1 MHTLSLGEVCAFL
14 CFSKGFRGGENMF
27 QALKKLLWFFKQQWK
42 RYTLAIFLLLITNFA
57 EVTPPWLVGQV
68 IDKISDESLTK
79 IVLIQIVIFFLFVI
93 VITYIINYIWRYLMF
108 SGSQIL
114 ETLMRRKLMQKF
126 LSMSPTFFER
136 NRTGDLMA
144 KSTNDLNQIRNTA
157 GIGILTLV
165 DSTTFMATIILTMII
180 TVSWKLTLAAL
191 IPLPLLAILEIEL
204 GKRIHKRY
212 MVSQKSFGDMN
223 DSVLESI
230 EGVRVTRAYVQE
242 DKLNKDFKTMTTN
255 VVEKFMNV
263 EKMDAYFQPITI
275 IVTAASQA
283 IGIGFGAYLVNT
295 GEMTIGG
302 LISFTV
308 YLNMLVWPMF
318 SVGILI
324 NIMQRGNASLDRVY
338 ETLNEK
344 ETVEDVNSP
353 DVPSH
358 DILMK
363 SVKFSYPSSETI
375 NLNNVNINLSKGET
389 LGIVGATGSGKT
401 TLIKQILKEYPTG
414 EGEIMLGDTNI
425 NETSKESLRSLIGY
439 VSQENILFSRTIK
452 ENIKFGK
459 NNATDE
465 EINDA
470 IRLANFEDDIKRL
483 PLGLETL
490 VGEKG
495 IAISGGQKQRI
506 SIARALIMDPKIL
519 ILDDALSAVDAKT
532 EKQIIQN
539 IQEYRKGKTTIITT
553 HRLSGVKHA
562 DVIVVMDHGEII
574 ESGTHDVLLNHNGWY
589 KSQFELQRLKGV
601 YDN

>member
-1 MHTLSLGEVCAFL
+1 
-14 CFSKGFRGGENMF
+14 MF
-27 QALKKLLWFFKQQWK
+27 QAIKKLMWFFRDHWK
-42 RYTLAIFLLLITNFA
+42 RYSIAIILLLIANIV
-57 EVTPPWLVGQV
+57 EVLPPWIVGQT
-68 IDKISDESLTK
+68 IDKISDRSLTEQIYLQLVIVFI
-79 IVLIQIVIFFLFVI
+79 IVLILAYIV
-93 VITYIINYIWRYLMF
+93 NYIWRTLIF

-114 ETLMRRKLMQKF
+114 ESIMRRKLMQKF
-126 LSMSPTFFER
+126 LSMSPTFFEK

-157 GIGILTLV
+157 GIGILTLI
-165 DSTTFMATIILTMII
+165 DSTTFMGTIILTMGI
-180 TVSWKLTLAAL
+180 TVSWKLTLCAL

-212 MVSQKSFGDMN
+212 LISQKSFGDMN

-242 DKLNKDFKTMTTN
+242 DKLNKDFKNMTES

-263 EKMDAYFQPITI
+263 EKMDAFFQPITI
-275 IVTAASQA
+275 IITAMSQV
-283 IGIGFGAYLVNT
+283 IGIGYGAFLVNS

-324 NIMQRGNASLDRVY
+324 NIMQRGNASIDRVE
-338 ETLNEK
+338 ETLNEA
-344 ETVEDVNSP
+344 ETVLDVENKGM
-353 DVPSH
+353 PSH
-358 DILMK
+358 DIGMN
-363 SVKFSYPSSETI
+363 SVVFKYPSSESI
-375 NLNNVNINLSKGET
+375 NLNNINIILGKGET

-414 EGEIMLGDTNI
+414 DGEIVLGETNI
-425 NETSKESLRSLIGY
+425 NQISKSDLRSLIGY
-439 VSQENILFSRTIK
+439 VSQENILFSRSIRD
-452 ENIKFGK
+452 NIRFGK
-459 NNATDE
+459 SDATDNEIE
-465 EINDA
+465 EA
-470 IRLANFEDDIKRL
+470 IKLAYFEKDIERL
-483 PLGLETL
+483 PQGLETL

-506 SIARALIMDPKIL
+506 AIARALIMDPKIL

-532 EKQIIQN
+532 EKKIIQN
-539 IQEYRKGKTTIITT
+539 IQKYRQGKTTIIAT

-562 DVIVVMDHGEII
+562 NQIVVMDHGEIT
-574 ESGTHDVLLNHNGWY
+574 ESGTHDQLLQMNGWY
-589 KSQFELQRLKGV
+589 KSQFERQRLKEV
-601 YDN
+601 YSK

>member
-1 MHTLSLGEVCAFL
+1 
-14 CFSKGFRGGENMF
+14 MF
-27 QALKKLLWFFKQQWK
+27 QAIKKLMWFFKDHWK
-42 RYTLAIFLLLITNFA
+42 RYTIAIILLLIANVV
-57 EVTPPWLVGQV
+57 EVLPPWIVGQT
-68 IDKISDESLTK
+68 IDKISDRSLTEQIYYQLVIIFI
-79 IVLIQIVIFFLFVI
+79 IVLILSYIV
-93 VITYIINYIWRYLMF
+93 NYIWRTLIF

-114 ETLMRRKLMQKF
+114 ESLMRRKLMQKF
-126 LSMSPTFFER
+126 LSMSPTFFEK

-157 GIGILTLV
+157 GIGILTLI
-165 DSTTFMATIILTMII
+165 DSTTFMGTIILTMGI
-180 TVSWKLTLAAL
+180 TVSWKLTLCAL

-212 MVSQKSFGDMN
+212 LISQKSFGDMN

-242 DKLNKDFKTMTTN
+242 DKLNKDFKNMTES

-263 EKMDAYFQPITI
+263 EKMDAFFQPITI
-275 IVTAASQA
+275 IITAMSQV
-283 IGIGFGAYLVNT
+283 IGIGYGAFLVNS

-324 NIMQRGNASLDRVY
+324 NIMQRGNASIDRVE
-338 ETLNEK
+338 ETLNEA
-344 ETVEDVNSP
+344 ETVIDVENKGI
-353 DVPSH
+353 PSH
-358 DILMK
+358 DIGMN
-363 SVKFSYPSSETI
+363 SVVFKYPSSESI
-375 NLNNVNINLSKGET
+375 NLNNINIILGKGET

-414 EGEIMLGDTNI
+414 DGEIVLGDTNI
-425 NETSKESLRSLIGY
+425 NQISKSDLRSLIGY
-439 VSQENILFSRTIK
+439 VSQENILFSRSIRD
-452 ENIKFGK
+452 NIRFGK
-459 NNATDE
+459 TDATDNEIE
-465 EINDA
+465 EA
-470 IRLANFEDDIKRL
+470 IKLAYFEKDIERL
-483 PLGLETL
+483 PQGLETL

-506 SIARALIMDPKIL
+506 AIARALIMDPKIL

-532 EKQIIQN
+532 EKKIIQN
-539 IQEYRKGKTTIITT
+539 IQKYRQGKTTIIAT

-562 DVIVVMDHGEII
+562 NQIVVMDHGEIT
-574 ESGTHDVLLNHNGWY
+574 ESGTHDQLLQMNGWY
-589 KSQFELQRLKGV
+589 KSQFERQRLKEV
-601 YDN
+601 YSK

>member
-1 MHTLSLGEVCAFL
+1 
-14 CFSKGFRGGENMF
+14 MF
-27 QALKKLLWFFKQQWK
+27 QAIKKLMWFFKDHWK
-42 RYTLAIFLLLITNFA
+42 RYSVAIILLLIANVV
-57 EVTPPWLVGQV
+57 EVLPPWIVGQT
-68 IDKISDESLTK
+68 IDKISDRSLTEQIYHQLVIIFI
-79 IVLIQIVIFFLFVI
+79 IVLFLSYIV
-93 VITYIINYIWRYLMF
+93 NYIWRTLIF

-114 ETLMRRKLMQKF
+114 ESIMRRKLMQKF
-126 LSMSPTFFER
+126 LSMSPTFFEK

-157 GIGILTLV
+157 GIGILTLI
-165 DSTTFMATIILTMII
+165 DSTTFMGTIILTMGI
-180 TVSWKLTLAAL
+180 TVSWKLTLFAL

-212 MVSQKSFGDMN
+212 LVSQKSFGDMN

-242 DKLNKDFKTMTTN
+242 DKLNKDFKNMTES

-263 EKMDAYFQPITI
+263 EKMDAFFQPITI
-275 IVTAASQA
+275 IITAMSQV
-283 IGIGFGAYLVNT
+283 IGIGYGAFLVNS

-324 NIMQRGNASLDRVY
+324 NIMQRGNASIDRVE
-338 ETLNEK
+338 ETLNEA
-344 ETVEDVNSP
+344 ETVLDVENKGM
-353 DVPSH
+353 PSH
-358 DILMK
+358 DIGMN
-363 SVKFSYPSSETI
+363 SVVFKYPSSESI
-375 NLNNVNINLSKGET
+375 NLNNINIILGKGET

-414 EGEIMLGDTNI
+414 DGEIVLGETNI
-425 NETSKESLRSLIGY
+425 NQISKSDLRSLIGY
-439 VSQENILFSRTIK
+439 VSQENILFSRSIRDNIRFGKSDATDNEIK
-452 ENIKFGK
+452 EAIK
-459 NNATDE
+459 
-465 EINDA
+465 
-470 IRLANFEDDIKRL
+470 LAYFEKDIERL
-483 PLGLETL
+483 PQGLETL

-506 SIARALIMDPKIL
+506 AIARALIMDPKIL

-532 EKQIIQN
+532 EKKIIQN
-539 IQEYRKGKTTIITT
+539 IQKYRQGKTTIIAT

-562 DVIVVMDHGEII
+562 NQIVVMDHGEIT
-574 ESGTHDVLLNHNGWY
+574 ESGTHDQLLQMNGWY
-589 KSQFELQRLKGV
+589 KSQFERQRLKEV
-601 YDN
+601 YSK

>member
-1 MHTLSLGEVCAFL
+1 
-14 CFSKGFRGGENMF
+14 MF
-27 QALKKLLWFFKQQWK
+27 QAIKKLMWFFKDHWK
-42 RYTLAIFLLLITNFA
+42 RYTIAIILLLIANVI
-57 EVTPPWLVGQV
+57 EVLPPWIVGQT
-68 IDKISDESLTK
+68 IDKISDRSLTEQIYHQLVIIFI
-79 IVLIQIVIFFLFVI
+79 IVLILAYIV
-93 VITYIINYIWRYLMF
+93 NYIWRTLIF

-114 ETLMRRKLMQKF
+114 ESIMRRKLMQKF
-126 LSMSPTFFER
+126 LSMSPTFFEK

-157 GIGILTLV
+157 GIGILTLI
-165 DSTTFMATIILTMII
+165 DSTTFMGTIILTMGI
-180 TVSWKLTLAAL
+180 TVSWKLTLCAL

-212 MVSQKSFGDMN
+212 LISQKSFGDMN

-242 DKLNKDFKTMTTN
+242 DKLNKDFKNMTES

-263 EKMDAYFQPITI
+263 EKMDAFFQPITI
-275 IVTAASQA
+275 IITAMSQV
-283 IGIGFGAYLVNT
+283 IGIGYGAFLVNS

-324 NIMQRGNASLDRVY
+324 NIMQRGNASIDRVE
-338 ETLNEK
+338 ETLNEA
-344 ETVEDVNSP
+344 ETVLDVENNGM
-353 DVPSH
+353 PSH
-358 DILMK
+358 DIGMN
-363 SVKFSYPSSETI
+363 SVVFKYPSSESI
-375 NLNNVNINLSKGET
+375 NLNNINIILGKGET

-414 EGEIMLGDTNI
+414 DGEIVLGDTNI
-425 NETSKESLRSLIGY
+425 NQISKSDLRSLIGY
-439 VSQENILFSRTIK
+439 VSQENILFSRSIRD
-452 ENIKFGK
+452 NIRFGK
-459 NNATDE
+459 SDATDNEIE
-465 EINDA
+465 EA
-470 IRLANFEDDIKRL
+470 IKLAYFEKDIERL
-483 PLGLETL
+483 PQGLETL

-506 SIARALIMDPKIL
+506 AIARALIMDPKIL

-532 EKQIIQN
+532 EKKIIQN
-539 IQEYRKGKTTIITT
+539 IQKYRQGKTTIIAT

-562 DVIVVMDHGEII
+562 NQIVVMDHGEIT
-574 ESGTHDVLLNHNGWY
+574 ESGTHDQLLQMNGWY
-589 KSQFELQRLKGV
+589 KSQFERQRLKEV
-601 YDN
+601 YSK

>member
-1 MHTLSLGEVCAFL
+1 
-14 CFSKGFRGGENMF
+14 MF
-27 QALKKLLWFFKQQWK
+27 QAIKKLIWFFKDHWK
-42 RYTLAIFLLLITNFA
+42 RYSIAIILLLIANVV
-57 EVTPPWLVGQV
+57 EVLPPWIVGQT
-68 IDKISDESLTK
+68 IDKISDRSLTEQIYHQLVIIFI
-79 IVLIQIVIFFLFVI
+79 IVLILSYIV
-93 VITYIINYIWRYLMF
+93 NYIWRTLIF

-114 ETLMRRKLMQKF
+114 ESIMRRKLMQKF
-126 LSMSPTFFER
+126 LSMSPTFFEK

-157 GIGILTLV
+157 GIGILTLI
-165 DSTTFMATIILTMII
+165 DSTTFMGTIILTMGI
-180 TVSWKLTLAAL
+180 TVSWKLTLFAL

-212 MVSQKSFGDMN
+212 LVSQKSFGDMN

-242 DKLNKDFKTMTTN
+242 DKLNKDFKNMTES

-263 EKMDAYFQPITI
+263 EKMDAFFQPITI
-275 IVTAASQA
+275 IITAMSQV
-283 IGIGFGAYLVNT
+283 IGIGYGAFLVNS

-324 NIMQRGNASLDRVY
+324 NIMQRGNASIDRVE
-338 ETLNEK
+338 ETLNEA
-344 ETVEDVNSP
+344 ETVLDVENKGM
-353 DVPSH
+353 PSH
-358 DILMK
+358 DIGMN
-363 SVKFSYPSSETI
+363 SVVFKYPSSESI
-375 NLNNVNINLSKGET
+375 NLNNINIILGKGET

-414 EGEIMLGDTNI
+414 NGEIVLGDTNI
-425 NETSKESLRSLIGY
+425 NQISKSDLRSLIGY
-439 VSQENILFSRTIK
+439 VSQENILFSRSIRDNIRFGKSDATDNDIK
-452 ENIKFGK
+452 EAIK
-459 NNATDE
+459 
-465 EINDA
+465 
-470 IRLANFEDDIKRL
+470 LAYFEKDIERL
-483 PLGLETL
+483 PQGLETL

-506 SIARALIMDPKIL
+506 AIARALIMDPKIL

-532 EKQIIQN
+532 EKKIIQN
-539 IQEYRKGKTTIITT
+539 IQKYRQGKTTIIAT

-562 DVIVVMDHGEII
+562 NQIVVMDHGEIT
-574 ESGTHDVLLNHNGWY
+574 ESGTHDQLLHMNGWY
-589 KSQFELQRLKGV
+589 KSQFERQRLKEV
-601 YDN
+601 YSK

>member
-1 MHTLSLGEVCAFL
+1 
-14 CFSKGFRGGENMF
+14 MF
-27 QALKKLLWFFKQQWK
+27 QAIKKLMWFFKDHWK
-42 RYTLAIFLLLITNFA
+42 RYTIAIILLLIANVV
-57 EVTPPWLVGQV
+57 EVLPPWIVGQT
-68 IDKISDESLTK
+68 IDKISDRSLTEQIYHQLVIIFI
-79 IVLIQIVIFFLFVI
+79 IVLILAYIV
-93 VITYIINYIWRYLMF
+93 NYIWRTLIF

-114 ETLMRRKLMQKF
+114 ESLMRRKLMQKF
-126 LSMSPTFFER
+126 LSMSPTFFEK

-157 GIGILTLV
+157 GIGILTLI
-165 DSTTFMATIILTMII
+165 DSTTFMGTIILTMGI
-180 TVSWKLTLAAL
+180 TVSWKLTLCAL

-212 MVSQKSFGDMN
+212 LISQKSFGDMN

-242 DKLNKDFKTMTTN
+242 DKLNKDFKNMTES

-263 EKMDAYFQPITI
+263 EKMDAFFQPITI
-275 IVTAASQA
+275 IITALSQV
-283 IGIGFGAYLVNT
+283 IGIGYGAFLVNS

-324 NIMQRGNASLDRVY
+324 NIMQRGNASIDRVE
-338 ETLNEK
+338 ETLNEA
-344 ETVEDVNSP
+344 ETVIDVENKGI
-353 DVPSH
+353 PSH
-358 DILMK
+358 DIGMN
-363 SVKFSYPSSETI
+363 SVVFKYPSSESI
-375 NLNNVNINLSKGET
+375 NLNNINIILGKGET

-414 EGEIMLGDTNI
+414 DGEIVLGDTNI
-425 NETSKESLRSLIGY
+425 NQISKSDLRSLIGY
-439 VSQENILFSRTIK
+439 VSQENILFSRSIRD
-452 ENIKFGK
+452 NIRFGK
-459 NNATDE
+459 SDATDNEIE
-465 EINDA
+465 EA
-470 IRLANFEDDIKRL
+470 IKLAYFEKDIERL
-483 PLGLETL
+483 PQGLETL

-506 SIARALIMDPKIL
+506 AIARALIMDPKIL

-532 EKQIIQN
+532 EKKIIQN
-539 IQEYRKGKTTIITT
+539 IQKYRQGKTTIIAT

-562 DVIVVMDHGEII
+562 NQIVVMDHGEIT
-574 ESGTHDVLLNHNGWY
+574 ESGTHDQLLQMNGWY
-589 KSQFELQRLKGV
+589 KSQFERQRLKEV
-601 YDN
+601 YSK

>member
-1 MHTLSLGEVCAFL
+1 
-14 CFSKGFRGGENMF
+14 MF
-27 QALKKLLWFFKQQWK
+27 QAIKKLMWFFKDHWK
-42 RYTLAIFLLLITNFA
+42 RYTIAIILLLIANVV
-57 EVTPPWLVGQV
+57 EVLPPWLVGQT
-68 IDKISDESLTK
+68 IDKISDRSLTEQIYHQLVIIFI
-79 IVLIQIVIFFLFVI
+79 IVLILAYIV
-93 VITYIINYIWRYLMF
+93 NYIWRTLIF

-114 ETLMRRKLMQKF
+114 ESIMRRKLMQKF
-126 LSMSPTFFER
+126 LSMSPTFFEK

-157 GIGILTLV
+157 GIGILTLI
-165 DSTTFMATIILTMII
+165 DSTTFMGTIILTMGI
-180 TVSWKLTLAAL
+180 TVSWKLTLFAL

-212 MVSQKSFGDMN
+212 LVSQKSFGDMN

-242 DKLNKDFKTMTTN
+242 DKLNKDFKNMTES

-263 EKMDAYFQPITI
+263 EKMDAFFQPITI
-275 IVTAASQA
+275 IITAMSQV
-283 IGIGFGAYLVNT
+283 IGIGYGAFLVNS

-324 NIMQRGNASLDRVY
+324 NIMQRGNASIDRVE
-338 ETLNEK
+338 ETLNEA
-344 ETVEDVNSP
+344 ETVIDVENKGM
-353 DVPSH
+353 PSH
-358 DILMK
+358 DIGMN
-363 SVKFSYPSSETI
+363 SVVFKYPSSESI
-375 NLNNVNINLSKGET
+375 NLNNINIILSKGET

-414 EGEIMLGDTNI
+414 DGEIVLGDTNI
-425 NETSKESLRSLIGY
+425 NQISKSDLRSLIGY
-439 VSQENILFSRTIK
+439 VSQENILFSRSIRD
-452 ENIKFGK
+452 NIRFGK
-459 NNATDE
+459 SNATYNEIE
-465 EINDA
+465 EA
-470 IRLANFEDDIKRL
+470 IKLAYFEKDIERL
-483 PLGLETL
+483 PQGLETL

-506 SIARALIMDPKIL
+506 AIARALIMDPKIL

-532 EKQIIQN
+532 EKKIIQN
-539 IQEYRKGKTTIITT
+539 IQKYRQSKTTIIAT

-562 DVIVVMDHGEII
+562 NQIVVMDHGEIT
-574 ESGTHDVLLNHNGWY
+574 ESGTHDQLLQMNGWY
-589 KSQFELQRLKGV
+589 KSQFERQRLKEV
-601 YDN
+601 YSK

>member
-1 MHTLSLGEVCAFL
+1 MIGV
-14 CFSKGFRGGENMF
+14 KGDNMF
-27 QALKKLLWFFKQQWK
+27 QAIKKLMWFFKDHWK
-42 RYTLAIFLLLITNFA
+42 RYSIAIILLLIANVV
-57 EVTPPWLVGQV
+57 EVLPPWIVGQT
-68 IDKISDESLTK
+68 IDKISDRSLTEQIYHQLVIIFI
-79 IVLIQIVIFFLFVI
+79 IVLILSYIV
-93 VITYIINYIWRYLMF
+93 NYIWRTLIF

-114 ETLMRRKLMQKF
+114 ESIMRRKLMQKF
-126 LSMSPTFFER
+126 LSMSPTFFEK

-157 GIGILTLV
+157 GIGILTLI
-165 DSTTFMATIILTMII
+165 DSTTFMGTIILTMGI
-180 TVSWKLTLAAL
+180 TVSWKLTLFAL

-212 MVSQKSFGDMN
+212 LVSQKSFGDMN

-242 DKLNKDFKTMTTN
+242 DKLNKDFKNMTES

-263 EKMDAYFQPITI
+263 EKMDAFFQPITI
-275 IVTAASQA
+275 IITAMSQV
-283 IGIGFGAYLVNT
+283 IGIGYGAFLVNS

-324 NIMQRGNASLDRVY
+324 NIMQRGNASIDRVE
-338 ETLNEK
+338 ETLNEA
-344 ETVEDVNSP
+344 ETVLDVENKGM
-353 DVPSH
+353 PSH
-358 DILMK
+358 DIGMN
-363 SVKFSYPSSETI
+363 SVVFKYPSSESI
-375 NLNNVNINLSKGET
+375 NLNNINIILGKGET

-414 EGEIMLGDTNI
+414 DGEIVLGETNI
-425 NETSKESLRSLIGY
+425 NQISKSDLRSLIGY
-439 VSQENILFSRTIK
+439 VSQENILFSRSIRD
-452 ENIKFGK
+452 NIRFGK
-459 NNATDE
+459 SDATDNEIE
-465 EINDA
+465 EA
-470 IRLANFEDDIKRL
+470 IKLAYFEKDIERL
-483 PLGLETL
+483 PQGLETL

-506 SIARALIMDPKIL
+506 AIARALIMDPKIL

-532 EKQIIQN
+532 EKKIIQN
-539 IQEYRKGKTTIITT
+539 IQKYRQGKTTIIAT

-562 DVIVVMDHGEII
+562 NQIVVMDHGEIT
-574 ESGTHDVLLNHNGWY
+574 ESGTHDQLLQMNGRY
-589 KSQFELQRLKGV
+589 KSQFERQRLKEV
-601 YDN
+601 YSK

>member
-1 MHTLSLGEVCAFL
+1 
-14 CFSKGFRGGENMF
+14 MF
-27 QALKKLLWFFKQQWK
+27 QAIKKLMWFFKDHWK
-42 RYTLAIFLLLITNFA
+42 RYSIAIILLLIANVV
-57 EVTPPWLVGQV
+57 EVLPPWIVGQT
-68 IDKISDESLTK
+68 IDKISDRSLTEQIYHQLVIIFI
-79 IVLIQIVIFFLFVI
+79 IVLILSYIV
-93 VITYIINYIWRYLMF
+93 NYIWRTLIF

-114 ETLMRRKLMQKF
+114 ESIMRRKLMQKF
-126 LSMSPTFFER
+126 LSMSPTFFEK

-157 GIGILTLV
+157 GIGILTLI
-165 DSTTFMATIILTMII
+165 DSTTFMGTIILTMGI
-180 TVSWKLTLAAL
+180 TVSWKLTLFAL

-212 MVSQKSFGDMN
+212 LVSQKSFGDMN

-242 DKLNKDFKTMTTN
+242 DKLNKDFKNMTES

-263 EKMDAYFQPITI
+263 EKMDAFFQPITI
-275 IVTAASQA
+275 IITAMSQV
-283 IGIGFGAYLVNT
+283 IGIGYGAFLVNS

-324 NIMQRGNASLDRVY
+324 NIMQRGNASIDRVE
-338 ETLNEK
+338 ETINEA
-344 ETVEDVNSP
+344 ETVLDVENKGM
-353 DVPSH
+353 PSH
-358 DILMK
+358 DIGMN
-363 SVKFSYPSSETI
+363 SVVFKYPSSESI
-375 NLNNVNINLSKGET
+375 NLNNINIILGKGET

-414 EGEIMLGDTNI
+414 NGEIVLGDTNI
-425 NETSKESLRSLIGY
+425 NQISKSDLRSLIGY
-439 VSQENILFSRTIK
+439 VSQENILFSRSIRDNIRFGKSDATDNDIK
-452 ENIKFGK
+452 EAIK
-459 NNATDE
+459 
-465 EINDA
+465 
-470 IRLANFEDDIKRL
+470 LAYFEKDIERL
-483 PLGLETL
+483 PQGLETL

-506 SIARALIMDPKIL
+506 AIARALIMDPKIL

-532 EKQIIQN
+532 EKKIIQN
-539 IQEYRKGKTTIITT
+539 IQKYRQGKTTIIAT

-562 DVIVVMDHGEII
+562 NQIVVMDHGEIT
-574 ESGTHDVLLNHNGWY
+574 ESGTHDQLLHMNGWY
-589 KSQFELQRLKGV
+589 KSQFERQRLKEV
-601 YDN
+601 YSK

>member
-1 MHTLSLGEVCAFL
+1 
-14 CFSKGFRGGENMF
+14 MF
-27 QALKKLLWFFKQQWK
+27 QAIKKLMWFFKDHWK
-42 RYTLAIFLLLITNFA
+42 RYTIAIILLLIANVV
-57 EVTPPWLVGQV
+57 EVLPPWIVGQT
-68 IDKISDESLTK
+68 IDKISDRSLTEQIYYQLVIIFI
-79 IVLIQIVIFFLFVI
+79 IVLILSYIV
-93 VITYIINYIWRYLMF
+93 NYIWRTLIF

-114 ETLMRRKLMQKF
+114 ESLMRRKLMQKF
-126 LSMSPTFFER
+126 LSMSPTFFEK

-157 GIGILTLV
+157 GIGILTLI
-165 DSTTFMATIILTMII
+165 DSTTFMGTIILTMGI
-180 TVSWKLTLAAL
+180 TVSWKLTLCAL

-212 MVSQKSFGDMN
+212 LISQKSFGDMN

-242 DKLNKDFKTMTTN
+242 DKLNKDFKNMTES

-263 EKMDAYFQPITI
+263 EKMDAFFQPITI
-275 IVTAASQA
+275 IITAMSQV
-283 IGIGFGAYLVNT
+283 IGIGYGAFLVNS

-324 NIMQRGNASLDRVY
+324 NIMQRGNASIDRVE
-338 ETLNEK
+338 ETLNEA
-344 ETVEDVNSP
+344 ETVIDVENKGI
-353 DVPSH
+353 PSH
-358 DILMK
+358 DIGMN
-363 SVKFSYPSSETI
+363 SVVFKYPSSESI
-375 NLNNVNINLSKGET
+375 NLNNINIILGKGET

-414 EGEIMLGDTNI
+414 DGEIVLGDTNI
-425 NETSKESLRSLIGY
+425 NQISKSDLRSLIGY
-439 VSQENILFSRTIK
+439 VSQENILFSRSIRD
-452 ENIKFGK
+452 NIRFGK
-459 NNATDE
+459 TDATDYEIE
-465 EINDA
+465 EA
-470 IRLANFEDDIKRL
+470 IKLAYFEKDIERL
-483 PLGLETL
+483 PQGLETL

-506 SIARALIMDPKIL
+506 AIARALIMDPKIL

-532 EKQIIQN
+532 EKKIIQN
-539 IQEYRKGKTTIITT
+539 IQKYRQGKTTIIAT

-562 DVIVVMDHGEII
+562 NQIVVMDHGEIT
-574 ESGTHDVLLNHNGWY
+574 ESGTHDQLLQMNGWY
-589 KSQFELQRLKGV
+589 KSQFERQRLKEV
-601 YDN
+601 YSK

>member
-1 MHTLSLGEVCAFL
+1 
-14 CFSKGFRGGENMF
+14 MF
-27 QALKKLLWFFKQQWK
+27 QAIKKLMWFFKDHWK
-42 RYTLAIFLLLITNFA
+42 RYTIAIILLLIANVV
-57 EVTPPWLVGQV
+57 EVLPPWLVGQT
-68 IDKISDESLTK
+68 IDKISDRYLTEQIYHQLVIIFI
-79 IVLIQIVIFFLFVI
+79 IVLILAYIV
-93 VITYIINYIWRYLMF
+93 NYIWRTLIF

-114 ETLMRRKLMQKF
+114 ESIMRRKLMQKF
-126 LSMSPTFFER
+126 LSMSPTFFEK

-157 GIGILTLV
+157 GIGILTLI
-165 DSTTFMATIILTMII
+165 DSTTFMGTIILTMGI
-180 TVSWKLTLAAL
+180 TVSWKLTLCAL

-212 MVSQKSFGDMN
+212 LISQKSFGDMN

-242 DKLNKDFKTMTTN
+242 DKLNKDFKNMTES

-263 EKMDAYFQPITI
+263 EKMDAFFQPITI
-275 IVTAASQA
+275 IITAMSQV
-283 IGIGFGAYLVNT
+283 IGIGYGAFLVNS

-324 NIMQRGNASLDRVY
+324 NIMQRGNASIDRVE
-338 ETLNEK
+338 ETLNEA
-344 ETVEDVNSP
+344 ETVIDVENKGI
-353 DVPSH
+353 PSH
-358 DILMK
+358 DIGMN
-363 SVKFSYPSSETI
+363 SVVFKYPSSESI
-375 NLNNVNINLSKGET
+375 NLNNINIILGKGET

-414 EGEIMLGDTNI
+414 DGEIVLGETNI
-425 NETSKESLRSLIGY
+425 NQISKSDLRSLIGY
-439 VSQENILFSRTIK
+439 VSQENILFSRSIRD
-452 ENIKFGK
+452 NIRFGK
-459 NNATDE
+459 SDATDNEIE
-465 EINDA
+465 EA
-470 IRLANFEDDIKRL
+470 IKLAYFEKDIERL
-483 PLGLETL
+483 PQGLETL

-506 SIARALIMDPKIL
+506 AIARALIMDPKIL

-532 EKQIIQN
+532 EKKIIQN
-539 IQEYRKGKTTIITT
+539 IQKYRQGKTTIIAT

-562 DVIVVMDHGEII
+562 NQIVVMDHGEIT
-574 ESGTHDVLLNHNGWY
+574 ESGTHDQLLQMNGWY
-589 KSQFELQRLKGV
+589 KSQFERQRLKEV
-601 YDN
+601 YSK

>member
-1 MHTLSLGEVCAFL
+1 
-14 CFSKGFRGGENMF
+14 MF
-27 QALKKLLWFFKQQWK
+27 QAIKKLMWFFKDHWK
-42 RYTLAIFLLLITNFA
+42 RYSIAIILLLIANVV
-57 EVTPPWLVGQV
+57 EVLPPWIVGQT
-68 IDKISDESLTK
+68 IDKISDRSLTEQIYYQLVIIFI
-79 IVLIQIVIFFLFVI
+79 IVLILSYIV
-93 VITYIINYIWRYLMF
+93 NYIWRTLIF

-114 ETLMRRKLMQKF
+114 ESLMRRKLMQKF
-126 LSMSPTFFER
+126 LSMSPTFFEK

-157 GIGILTLV
+157 GIGILTLI
-165 DSTTFMATIILTMII
+165 DSTTFMGTIILTMGI
-180 TVSWKLTLAAL
+180 TVSWKLTLCAL

-212 MVSQKSFGDMN
+212 LISQKSFGDMN

-242 DKLNKDFKTMTTN
+242 DKLNKDFKNMTES

-263 EKMDAYFQPITI
+263 EKMDAFFQPITI
-275 IVTAASQA
+275 IITAMSQV
-283 IGIGFGAYLVNT
+283 IGIGYGAFLVNS

-324 NIMQRGNASLDRVY
+324 NIMQRGNASIDRVE
-338 ETLNEK
+338 ETLNEA
-344 ETVEDVNSP
+344 ETVIDVENKGI
-353 DVPSH
+353 PSH
-358 DILMK
+358 DLGMN
-363 SVKFSYPSSETI
+363 SVVFKYPSSESI
-375 NLNNVNINLSKGET
+375 NLNNINIILGKGET

-414 EGEIMLGDTNI
+414 DGEIVLGDTNI
-425 NETSKESLRSLIGY
+425 NQISKSDLRSLIGY
-439 VSQENILFSRTIK
+439 VSQENILFSRSIRD
-452 ENIKFGK
+452 NIRFGK
-459 NNATDE
+459 TDATDNEIE
-465 EINDA
+465 EA
-470 IRLANFEDDIKRL
+470 IKLAYFEKDIERL
-483 PLGLETL
+483 PQELETL

-506 SIARALIMDPKIL
+506 AIARALIMDPKIL

-532 EKQIIQN
+532 EKKIIQN
-539 IQEYRKGKTTIITT
+539 IQKYRQGKTTIIAT

-562 DVIVVMDHGEII
+562 NQIVVMDHGEIT
-574 ESGTHDVLLNHNGWY
+574 ESGTHDQLLQMNGWY
-589 KSQFELQRLKGV
+589 KSQFERQRLKEV
-601 YDN
+601 YSK

>member
-1 MHTLSLGEVCAFL
+1 
-14 CFSKGFRGGENMF
+14 MF
-27 QALKKLLWFFKQQWK
+27 QAIKKLMWFFKDHWK
-42 RYTLAIFLLLITNFA
+42 RYSIAIILLLIANVV
-57 EVTPPWLVGQV
+57 EVLPPWIVGQT
-68 IDKISDESLTK
+68 IDKISDRSLTEQIYYQLVIIFI
-79 IVLIQIVIFFLFVI
+79 IVLILSYIV
-93 VITYIINYIWRYLMF
+93 NYIWRTLIF

-114 ETLMRRKLMQKF
+114 ESLMRRKLMQKF
-126 LSMSPTFFER
+126 LSMSPTFFEK

-157 GIGILTLV
+157 GIGILTLI
-165 DSTTFMATIILTMII
+165 DSTTFMGTIILTMGI
-180 TVSWKLTLAAL
+180 TVSWKLTLCAL

-212 MVSQKSFGDMN
+212 LISQKSFGDMN

-242 DKLNKDFKTMTTN
+242 DKLNKDFKNMTES

-263 EKMDAYFQPITI
+263 EKMDAFFQPITI
-275 IVTAASQA
+275 IITAMSQV
-283 IGIGFGAYLVNT
+283 IGIGYGAFLVNS

-324 NIMQRGNASLDRVY
+324 NIMQRGNASIDRVE
-338 ETLNEK
+338 ETLNEA
-344 ETVEDVNSP
+344 ETVIDVENKGI
-353 DVPSH
+353 PSH
-358 DILMK
+358 DLGMN
-363 SVKFSYPSSETI
+363 SVVFKYPSSESI
-375 NLNNVNINLSKGET
+375 NLNNINIILGKGET

-414 EGEIMLGDTNI
+414 DGEIVLGDTNI
-425 NETSKESLRSLIGY
+425 NQISKSDLRSLIGY
-439 VSQENILFSRTIK
+439 VSQENILFSRSIRD
-452 ENIKFGK
+452 NIRFGK
-459 NNATDE
+459 TDATDNEIE
-465 EINDA
+465 EA
-470 IRLANFEDDIKRL
+470 IKLAYFEKDIERL
-483 PLGLETL
+483 PQGLETL

-506 SIARALIMDPKIL
+506 AIARALIMDPKIL

-532 EKQIIQN
+532 EKKIIQN
-539 IQEYRKGKTTIITT
+539 IQKYRQGKTTIIAT

-562 DVIVVMDHGEII
+562 NQIVVMDHGEIT
-574 ESGTHDVLLNHNGWY
+574 ESGTHDQLLQMNGWY
-589 KSQFELQRLKGV
+589 KSQFERQRLKEV
-601 YDN
+601 YSK

>member
-1 MHTLSLGEVCAFL
+1 
-14 CFSKGFRGGENMF
+14 MF
-27 QALKKLLWFFKQQWK
+27 QAIKKLMWFFKDHWK
-42 RYTLAIFLLLITNFA
+42 RYSVAIILLLIANVV
-57 EVTPPWLVGQV
+57 EVLPPWIVGQT
-68 IDKISDESLTK
+68 IDKISDRSLTEQIYHQLVIIFI
-79 IVLIQIVIFFLFVI
+79 IVLFLSYIV
-93 VITYIINYIWRYLMF
+93 NYIWRTLIF

-114 ETLMRRKLMQKF
+114 ESIMRRKLMQKF
-126 LSMSPTFFER
+126 LSMSPTFFEK

-157 GIGILTLV
+157 GIGILTLI
-165 DSTTFMATIILTMII
+165 DSTTFMGTIILTMGI
-180 TVSWKLTLAAL
+180 TVSWKLTLFAL

-212 MVSQKSFGDMN
+212 LVSQKSFGDMN

-242 DKLNKDFKTMTTN
+242 DKLNKDFKNMTES

-263 EKMDAYFQPITI
+263 EKMDAFFQPITI
-275 IVTAASQA
+275 IITAMSQV
-283 IGIGFGAYLVNT
+283 IGIGYGAFLVNS

-324 NIMQRGNASLDRVY
+324 NIMQRGNASIDRVE
-338 ETLNEK
+338 ETLNEA
-344 ETVEDVNSP
+344 ETVLDVENKGM
-353 DVPSH
+353 PSH
-358 DILMK
+358 DIGMN
-363 SVKFSYPSSETI
+363 SVVFKYPSSESI
-375 NLNNVNINLSKGET
+375 NLNNINIILGKGET

-414 EGEIMLGDTNI
+414 DGEIVLGETNI
-425 NETSKESLRSLIGY
+425 NQISKSDLRSLIGY
-439 VSQENILFSRTIK
+439 VSQENILFSRSIRD
-452 ENIKFGK
+452 NIRFGK
-459 NNATDE
+459 SDATDNEIE
-465 EINDA
+465 EA
-470 IRLANFEDDIKRL
+470 IKLAYFEKDIERL
-483 PLGLETL
+483 PQGLETL

-506 SIARALIMDPKIL
+506 AIARALIMDPKIL

-532 EKQIIQN
+532 EKKIIQN
-539 IQEYRKGKTTIITT
+539 IQKYRQGKTTIIAT

-562 DVIVVMDHGEII
+562 NQIVVMDHGEIT
-574 ESGTHDVLLNHNGWY
+574 ESGTHDQLLQMNGWY
-589 KSQFELQRLKGV
+589 KSQFERQRLKEV
-601 YDN
+601 YSK

>member
-1 MHTLSLGEVCAFL
+1 
-14 CFSKGFRGGENMF
+14 MF
-27 QALKKLLWFFKQQWK
+27 QAIKKLMWFFKDHWK
-42 RYTLAIFLLLITNFA
+42 RYTIAIILLLIANVV
-57 EVTPPWLVGQV
+57 EVLPPWIVGKT
-68 IDKISDESLTK
+68 IDKISDRSLTEQIYHQLVIIFI
-79 IVLIQIVIFFLFVI
+79 IVLILAYIV
-93 VITYIINYIWRYLMF
+93 NYIWRTLIF

-114 ETLMRRKLMQKF
+114 ESIMRRKLMQKF
-126 LSMSPTFFER
+126 LSMSPTFFEK

-157 GIGILTLV
+157 GIGILTLI
-165 DSTTFMATIILTMII
+165 DSTTFMGTIILTMGI
-180 TVSWKLTLAAL
+180 TVSWKLTLFAL

-212 MVSQKSFGDMN
+212 LISQKSFGDMN

-242 DKLNKDFKTMTTN
+242 DKLNKDFKNMTES

-263 EKMDAYFQPITI
+263 EKMDAFFQPITI
-275 IVTAASQA
+275 IITAMSQV
-283 IGIGFGAYLVNT
+283 IGIGYGAFLVNS

-324 NIMQRGNASLDRVY
+324 NIMQRGNASIDRVE
-338 ETLNEK
+338 ETLNEA
-344 ETVEDVNSP
+344 ETVIDVENKGM
-353 DVPSH
+353 PSH
-358 DILMK
+358 DIGMN
-363 SVKFSYPSSETI
+363 SVVFKYPSSESI
-375 NLNNVNINLSKGET
+375 NLNNINIILGKGET

-414 EGEIMLGDTNI
+414 DGEIVLGDTNI
-425 NETSKESLRSLIGY
+425 NQISKSDLRSLIGY
-439 VSQENILFSRTIK
+439 VSQENILFSRSIRD
-452 ENIKFGK
+452 NIRFGK
-459 NNATDE
+459 SNATDNEIE
-465 EINDA
+465 EA
-470 IRLANFEDDIKRL
+470 IKLAYFEKDIERL
-483 PLGLETL
+483 PQGLETL

-506 SIARALIMDPKIL
+506 AIARALIMDPKIL

-532 EKQIIQN
+532 EKKIIQN
-539 IQEYRKGKTTIITT
+539 IQKYRQGKTTIIAT

-562 DVIVVMDHGEII
+562 NQIVVMDHGEIT
-574 ESGTHDVLLNHNGWY
+574 ESGTHDQLLQMNGWY
-589 KSQFELQRLKGV
+589 KSQFERQRLKEV
-601 YDN
+601 YSK

>member
-1 MHTLSLGEVCAFL
+1 MIGV
-14 CFSKGFRGGENMF
+14 KGDNMF
-27 QALKKLLWFFKQQWK
+27 QAIKKLMWFFKDHWK
-42 RYTLAIFLLLITNFA
+42 RYSIAIILLLIANVV
-57 EVTPPWLVGQV
+57 EVLPPWIVGQT
-68 IDKISDESLTK
+68 IDKISDRSLTEQIYHQLVIIFI
-79 IVLIQIVIFFLFVI
+79 IVLILSYIV
-93 VITYIINYIWRYLMF
+93 NYIWRTLIF

-114 ETLMRRKLMQKF
+114 ESIMRRKLMQKF
-126 LSMSPTFFER
+126 LSMSPTFFEK

-157 GIGILTLV
+157 GIGILTLI
-165 DSTTFMATIILTMII
+165 DSTTFMGTIILTMGI
-180 TVSWKLTLAAL
+180 TVSWKLTLFAL

-212 MVSQKSFGDMN
+212 LVSQKSFGDMN

-242 DKLNKDFKTMTTN
+242 DKLNKDFKNMTES

-263 EKMDAYFQPITI
+263 EKMDAFFQPITI
-275 IVTAASQA
+275 IITAMSQV
-283 IGIGFGAYLVNT
+283 IGIGYGAFLVNS

-324 NIMQRGNASLDRVY
+324 NIMQRGNASIDRVE
-338 ETLNEK
+338 ETLNEA
-344 ETVEDVNSP
+344 ETVLDVENKGM
-353 DVPSH
+353 PSH
-358 DILMK
+358 DIGMN
-363 SVKFSYPSSETI
+363 SVVFKYPSSESI
-375 NLNNVNINLSKGET
+375 NLNNINIILGKGET

-414 EGEIMLGDTNI
+414 DGEIVLGDTNI
-425 NETSKESLRSLIGY
+425 NQISKSDLRSLIGY
-439 VSQENILFSRTIK
+439 VSQENILFSRSIRDNIRFGKSDATDNDIK
-452 ENIKFGK
+452 EAIK
-459 NNATDE
+459 
-465 EINDA
+465 
-470 IRLANFEDDIKRL
+470 LAYFEKDIERL
-483 PLGLETL
+483 PQGLETL

-506 SIARALIMDPKIL
+506 AIARALIMDPKIL

-532 EKQIIQN
+532 EKKIIQN
-539 IQEYRKGKTTIITT
+539 IQKYRQGKTTIIAT

-562 DVIVVMDHGEII
+562 NQIVVMDHGEIT
-574 ESGTHDVLLNHNGWY
+574 ESGTHDQLLQKNGWY
-589 KSQFELQRLKGV
+589 KSQFERQRLKEV
-601 YDN
+601 YSK

>member
-1 MHTLSLGEVCAFL
+1 
-14 CFSKGFRGGENMF
+14 MF

-358 DILMK
+358 DVLMK

>member
-1 MHTLSLGEVCAFL
+1 
-14 CFSKGFRGGENMF
+14 MF
-27 QALKKLLWFFKQQWK
+27 QAIKKLMWFFKDHWK
-42 RYTLAIFLLLITNFA
+42 RYSIAIILLLIANVV
-57 EVTPPWLVGQV
+57 EVLPPWIVGQT
-68 IDKISDESLTK
+68 IDKISDRSLTEQIYYQLVIIFI
-79 IVLIQIVIFFLFVI
+79 IVLILSYIV
-93 VITYIINYIWRYLMF
+93 NYIWRTLIF

-114 ETLMRRKLMQKF
+114 ESLMRRKLMQKF
-126 LSMSPTFFER
+126 LSMSPTFFEK

-157 GIGILTLV
+157 GIGILTLI
-165 DSTTFMATIILTMII
+165 DSTTFMGTIILTMGI
-180 TVSWKLTLAAL
+180 TVSWKLTLCAL

-212 MVSQKSFGDMN
+212 LISQKSFGDMN

-242 DKLNKDFKTMTTN
+242 DKLNKYFKNMTES

-263 EKMDAYFQPITI
+263 EKMDAFFQPITI
-275 IVTAASQA
+275 IITAMSQV
-283 IGIGFGAYLVNT
+283 IGIGYGAFLVNS

-324 NIMQRGNASLDRVY
+324 NIMQRGNASIDRVE
-338 ETLNEK
+338 ETLNEA
-344 ETVEDVNSP
+344 ETVIDVENKGI
-353 DVPSH
+353 PSH
-358 DILMK
+358 DLGMN
-363 SVKFSYPSSETI
+363 SVVFKYPSSESI
-375 NLNNVNINLSKGET
+375 NLNNINIILGKGET

-414 EGEIMLGDTNI
+414 DGEIVLGDTNI
-425 NETSKESLRSLIGY
+425 NQISKSDLRSLIGY
-439 VSQENILFSRTIK
+439 VSQENILFSRSIRD
-452 ENIKFGK
+452 NIRFGK
-459 NNATDE
+459 TDATDNEIE
-465 EINDA
+465 EA
-470 IRLANFEDDIKRL
+470 IKLAYFEKDIERL
-483 PLGLETL
+483 PQGLETL

-506 SIARALIMDPKIL
+506 AIARALIMDPKIL

-532 EKQIIQN
+532 EKKIIQN
-539 IQEYRKGKTTIITT
+539 IQKYRQSKTTIIAT

-562 DVIVVMDHGEII
+562 NQIVVMDHGEIT
-574 ESGTHDVLLNHNGWY
+574 ESGTHDQLLQMNGWY
-589 KSQFELQRLKGV
+589 KSQFERQRLKEV
-601 YDN
+601 YSK

>member
-1 MHTLSLGEVCAFL
+1 
-14 CFSKGFRGGENMF
+14 MF
-27 QALKKLLWFFKQQWK
+27 QAIKKLMWFFKDHWK
-42 RYTLAIFLLLITNFA
+42 RYTIAMILLLIANVV
-57 EVTPPWLVGQV
+57 EVLPPWIVGQT
-68 IDKISDESLTK
+68 IDKISDHSLTEQIYHQLVIIFI
-79 IVLIQIVIFFLFVI
+79 IVLILAYIV
-93 VITYIINYIWRYLMF
+93 NYIWRTLIF

-114 ETLMRRKLMQKF
+114 ESIMRRKLMQKF
-126 LSMSPTFFER
+126 LSMSPTFFEK

-157 GIGILTLV
+157 GIGILTLI
-165 DSTTFMATIILTMII
+165 DSTTFMGTIILTMGI
-180 TVSWKLTLAAL
+180 TVSWKLTLCAL

-212 MVSQKSFGDMN
+212 LISQKSFGDMN

-242 DKLNKDFKTMTTN
+242 DKLNKDFKNMTES

-263 EKMDAYFQPITI
+263 EKMDAFFQPITI
-275 IVTAASQA
+275 IITAMSQV
-283 IGIGFGAYLVNT
+283 IGIGYGAFLVNS

-324 NIMQRGNASLDRVY
+324 NIMQRGNASIDLVE
-338 ETLNEK
+338 ETLNEA
-344 ETVEDVNSP
+344 ETVIDVENKGM
-353 DVPSH
+353 PSH
-358 DILMK
+358 DIGMN
-363 SVKFSYPSSETI
+363 SVVFKYPSSESI
-375 NLNNVNINLSKGET
+375 NLNNINIILGKGET

-414 EGEIMLGDTNI
+414 DGEIVLGDTNI
-425 NETSKESLRSLIGY
+425 NQISKSDLRSLIGY
-439 VSQENILFSRTIK
+439 VSQENILFSRSIRD
-452 ENIKFGK
+452 NIRFGK
-459 NNATDE
+459 SDATDNEIE
-465 EINDA
+465 EA
-470 IRLANFEDDIKRL
+470 IKLAYFEKDIERL
-483 PLGLETL
+483 PQGLETL

-506 SIARALIMDPKIL
+506 AIARALIMDPKIL

-532 EKQIIQN
+532 EKKIIQN
-539 IQEYRKGKTTIITT
+539 IQKYRQGKTTIIAT

-562 DVIVVMDHGEII
+562 NQIVVMDHGEIT
-574 ESGTHDVLLNHNGWY
+574 ESGTHDQLLQMNGWY
-589 KSQFELQRLKGV
+589 KSQFERQRLKEV
-601 YDN
+601 YSK

>member
-1 MHTLSLGEVCAFL
+1 
-14 CFSKGFRGGENMF
+14 MF
-27 QALKKLLWFFKQQWK
+27 QAIKKLMWFFKDHWK
-42 RYTLAIFLLLITNFA
+42 RYSIAIILLLIANVV
-57 EVTPPWLVGQV
+57 EVLPPWIVGQT
-68 IDKISDESLTK
+68 IDKISDRSLTEQIYHQLVIIFI
-79 IVLIQIVIFFLFVI
+79 IVLILSYIV
-93 VITYIINYIWRYLMF
+93 NYIWRTLIF

-114 ETLMRRKLMQKF
+114 ESIMRRKLMQKF
-126 LSMSPTFFER
+126 LSMSPTFFEK

-157 GIGILTLV
+157 GIGILTLI
-165 DSTTFMATIILTMII
+165 DSTTFMGTIILTMGI
-180 TVSWKLTLAAL
+180 TVSWKLTLFSL

-212 MVSQKSFGDMN
+212 LVSQKSFGDMN

-242 DKLNKDFKTMTTN
+242 DKLNKDFKNMTES

-263 EKMDAYFQPITI
+263 EKMDAFFQPITI
-275 IVTAASQA
+275 IITAISQV
-283 IGIGFGAYLVNT
+283 IGIGYGAFLVNS

-324 NIMQRGNASLDRVY
+324 NIMQRGNASIDRVE
-338 ETLNEK
+338 ETLNEA
-344 ETVEDVNSP
+344 ETVLDVENKGM
-353 DVPSH
+353 PSH
-358 DILMK
+358 DIGMN
-363 SVKFSYPSSETI
+363 SVVFKYPSSESI
-375 NLNNVNINLSKGET
+375 NLNNINIILGKGET

-414 EGEIMLGDTNI
+414 NGEIVLGDTNI
-425 NETSKESLRSLIGY
+425 NQISKSDLRSLIGY
-439 VSQENILFSRTIK
+439 VSQENILFSRSIRDNIRFGKSDATDNDIK
-452 ENIKFGK
+452 EAIK
-459 NNATDE
+459 
-465 EINDA
+465 
-470 IRLANFEDDIKRL
+470 LAYFEKDIERL
-483 PLGLETL
+483 PQGLETL

-506 SIARALIMDPKIL
+506 AIARALIMDPKIL

-532 EKQIIQN
+532 EKKIIQN
-539 IQEYRKGKTTIITT
+539 IQKYRQGKTTIIAT

-562 DVIVVMDHGEII
+562 NQIVVMDHGEIT
-574 ESGTHDVLLNHNGWY
+574 ESGTHDQLLQKNGWY
-589 KSQFELQRLKGV
+589 KSQFERQRLKEV
-601 YDN
+601 YSK

>member
-1 MHTLSLGEVCAFL
+1 
-14 CFSKGFRGGENMF
+14 MF
-27 QALKKLLWFFKQQWK
+27 QAIKKLMWFFKDHWK
-42 RYTLAIFLLLITNFA
+42 RYTIAIILLLIANVV
-57 EVTPPWLVGQV
+57 EVLPPWIVGQT
-68 IDKISDESLTK
+68 IDKISDRSLTEQIYHQLVIIFI
-79 IVLIQIVIFFLFVI
+79 IVLILSYIV
-93 VITYIINYIWRYLMF
+93 NYIWRTLIF

-114 ETLMRRKLMQKF
+114 ESLMRRKLMQKF
-126 LSMSPTFFER
+126 LSMSPTFFEK

-157 GIGILTLV
+157 GIGILTLI
-165 DSTTFMATIILTMII
+165 DSTTFMGTIILTMGI
-180 TVSWKLTLAAL
+180 TVSWKLTLCAL

-212 MVSQKSFGDMN
+212 LISQKSFGDMN

-242 DKLNKDFKTMTTN
+242 DKLNKDFKNMTES

-263 EKMDAYFQPITI
+263 EKMDAFFQPITI
-275 IVTAASQA
+275 IITAMSQV
-283 IGIGFGAYLVNT
+283 IGIGYGAFLVNS

-324 NIMQRGNASLDRVY
+324 NIMQRGNASIDRVE
-338 ETLNEK
+338 ETLNEA
-344 ETVEDVNSP
+344 ETVIDVENKGM
-353 DVPSH
+353 PSH
-358 DILMK
+358 DIGMN
-363 SVKFSYPSSETI
+363 SVVFKYPSSESI
-375 NLNNVNINLSKGET
+375 NLNNINIILGKGET

-414 EGEIMLGDTNI
+414 DGEIVLGDTNI
-425 NETSKESLRSLIGY
+425 NQISKSDLRSLIGY
-439 VSQENILFSRTIK
+439 VSQENILFSRSIRD
-452 ENIKFGK
+452 NIRFGK
-459 NNATDE
+459 SDATDNEIE
-465 EINDA
+465 EA
-470 IRLANFEDDIKRL
+470 IKLAYFEKDIERL
-483 PLGLETL
+483 PQGLETL

-506 SIARALIMDPKIL
+506 AIARALIMDPKIL

-532 EKQIIQN
+532 EKKIIQN
-539 IQEYRKGKTTIITT
+539 IQKYRKGKTTIIAT

-562 DVIVVMDHGEII
+562 NQIVVMDHGEIT
-574 ESGTHDVLLNHNGWY
+574 ESGTHDQLLQMNGWY
-589 KSQFELQRLKGV
+589 KSQFERQRLKEV
-601 YDN
+601 YSK

>member
-1 MHTLSLGEVCAFL
+1 
-14 CFSKGFRGGENMF
+14 MF
-27 QALKKLLWFFKQQWK
+27 QAIKKLMWFFKDHWK
-42 RYTLAIFLLLITNFA
+42 RYSIAIILLLIANVV
-57 EVTPPWLVGQV
+57 EVLPPWIVGQT
-68 IDKISDESLTK
+68 IDKISDRSLTEQIYHQLVIIFI
-79 IVLIQIVIFFLFVI
+79 IVLILSYIV
-93 VITYIINYIWRYLMF
+93 NYIWRTLIF

-114 ETLMRRKLMQKF
+114 ESIMRRKLMQKF
-126 LSMSPTFFER
+126 LSMSPTFFEK

-157 GIGILTLV
+157 GIGILTLI
-165 DSTTFMATIILTMII
+165 DSTTFMGTIILTMGI
-180 TVSWKLTLAAL
+180 TVSWKLTLFAL

-212 MVSQKSFGDMN
+212 LVSQKSFGDMN

-242 DKLNKDFKTMTTN
+242 DKLNKDFKNMTES

-263 EKMDAYFQPITI
+263 EKMDAFFQPITI
-275 IVTAASQA
+275 IITAMSQV
-283 IGIGFGAYLVNT
+283 IGIGYGAFLVNS

-324 NIMQRGNASLDRVY
+324 NIMQRGNASIDRVE
-338 ETLNEK
+338 ETLNEA
-344 ETVEDVNSP
+344 ETVLDVENKGM
-353 DVPSH
+353 PSH
-358 DILMK
+358 DIGMN
-363 SVKFSYPSSETI
+363 SVVFKYPSSESI
-375 NLNNVNINLSKGET
+375 NLNNINIILGKGET

-414 EGEIMLGDTNI
+414 DGEIVLGETNI
-425 NETSKESLRSLIGY
+425 NQISKSDLRSLIGY
-439 VSQENILFSRTIK
+439 VSQENILFSRSIRD
-452 ENIKFGK
+452 NIRFGK
-459 NNATDE
+459 SDATDNEIE
-465 EINDA
+465 EA
-470 IRLANFEDDIKRL
+470 IKLAYFEKDIERL
-483 PLGLETL
+483 PQGLETL

-506 SIARALIMDPKIL
+506 AIARALIMDPKIL

-532 EKQIIQN
+532 EKKIIQN
-539 IQEYRKGKTTIITT
+539 IQKYRQGKTTIIAT

-562 DVIVVMDHGEII
+562 NQIVVMDHGEIT
-574 ESGTHDVLLNHNGWY
+574 ESGTHDQLLHMNGWY
-589 KSQFELQRLKGV
+589 KSQFERQRLKEV
-601 YDN
+601 YSK

>member
-1 MHTLSLGEVCAFL
+1 
-14 CFSKGFRGGENMF
+14 MF
-27 QALKKLLWFFKQQWK
+27 QAIKKLMWFFKNHWK
-42 RYTLAIFLLLITNFA
+42 RYSIAIILLLIANVV
-57 EVTPPWLVGQV
+57 EVLPPWIVGQT
-68 IDKISDESLTK
+68 IDKISDRSLTEQIYQQLVIIFI
-79 IVLIQIVIFFLFVI
+79 IVLTLSYIV
-93 VITYIINYIWRYLMF
+93 NYIWRTLIF

-114 ETLMRRKLMQKF
+114 ESIMRRKLMQKF
-126 LSMSPTFFER
+126 LSMSPTFFEK

-157 GIGILTLV
+157 GIGILTLI
-165 DSTTFMATIILTMII
+165 DSTTFMGTIILTMGI
-180 TVSWKLTLAAL
+180 TVSWKLTLFAL

-212 MVSQKSFGDMN
+212 LVSQKSFGDMN

-242 DKLNKDFKTMTTN
+242 DKLNKDFKNMTES

-263 EKMDAYFQPITI
+263 EKMDAFFQPITI
-275 IVTAASQA
+275 IITAMSQV
-283 IGIGFGAYLVNT
+283 IGIGYGAFLVNS

-324 NIMQRGNASLDRVY
+324 NIMQRGNASIDRVE
-338 ETLNEK
+338 ETLNEA
-344 ETVEDVNSP
+344 ETVLDVENKGM
-353 DVPSH
+353 PSH
-358 DILMK
+358 DIGMN
-363 SVKFSYPSSETI
+363 SVVFKYPSSESI
-375 NLNNVNINLSKGET
+375 NLNKINIILGKGET

-414 EGEIMLGDTNI
+414 DGEIVLGETNI
-425 NETSKESLRSLIGY
+425 NQISKSDLRSLIGY
-439 VSQENILFSRTIK
+439 VSQENILFSRSIRD
-452 ENIKFGK
+452 NIRFGK
-459 NNATDE
+459 SDATDNEIE
-465 EINDA
+465 EA
-470 IRLANFEDDIKRL
+470 IKLAYFEKDIERL
-483 PLGLETL
+483 PQGLETL

-506 SIARALIMDPKIL
+506 AIARALIMDPKIL

-532 EKQIIQN
+532 EKKIIQN
-539 IQEYRKGKTTIITT
+539 IQKYRQGKTTIIAT

-562 DVIVVMDHGEII
+562 NQIVVMDHGEIT
-574 ESGTHDVLLNHNGWY
+574 ESGTHDQLLQMNGWY
-589 KSQFELQRLKGV
+589 KSQFERQRLKEV
-601 YDN
+601 YSK

>member
-1 MHTLSLGEVCAFL
+1 
-14 CFSKGFRGGENMF
+14 MF
-27 QALKKLLWFFKQQWK
+27 QAIKKLMWFFKDHWK
-42 RYTLAIFLLLITNFA
+42 RYSIAIILLLIANVV
-57 EVTPPWLVGQV
+57 EVLPPWIVGQT
-68 IDKISDESLTK
+68 IDKISDRSLTEQIYHQLVIIFI
-79 IVLIQIVIFFLFVI
+79 IVLILSYIV
-93 VITYIINYIWRYLMF
+93 NYIWRTLIF

-114 ETLMRRKLMQKF
+114 ESIMRRKLMQKF
-126 LSMSPTFFER
+126 LSMSPTFFEK

-157 GIGILTLV
+157 GIGILTLI
-165 DSTTFMATIILTMII
+165 DSTTFMGTIILTMGI
-180 TVSWKLTLAAL
+180 TVSWKLTVFAL

-212 MVSQKSFGDMN
+212 LVSQKSFGDMN

-242 DKLNKDFKTMTTN
+242 DKLNKDFKNMTES

-263 EKMDAYFQPITI
+263 EKMDAFFQPITI
-275 IVTAASQA
+275 IITAMSQV
-283 IGIGFGAYLVNT
+283 IGIGYGAFLVNS

-324 NIMQRGNASLDRVY
+324 NIMQRGNASIDRVE
-338 ETLNEK
+338 ETLNEA
-344 ETVEDVNSP
+344 ETVLDVENKGM
-353 DVPSH
+353 PSH
-358 DILMK
+358 DIGMN
-363 SVKFSYPSSETI
+363 SVVFKYPSSESI
-375 NLNNVNINLSKGET
+375 NLNNINIILGKGET

-414 EGEIMLGDTNI
+414 DGEIVLGETNI
-425 NETSKESLRSLIGY
+425 NQISKSDLRSLIGY
-439 VSQENILFSRTIK
+439 VSQENILFSRSIRD
-452 ENIKFGK
+452 NIRFGK
-459 NNATDE
+459 SDATDNEIE
-465 EINDA
+465 EA
-470 IRLANFEDDIKRL
+470 IKLAYFEKDIERL
-483 PLGLETL
+483 PQGLETL

-506 SIARALIMDPKIL
+506 AIARALIMDPKIL

-532 EKQIIQN
+532 EKKIIQN
-539 IQEYRKGKTTIITT
+539 IQKYRQGKTTIIAT

-562 DVIVVMDHGEII
+562 NQIVVMDHGEIT
-574 ESGTHDVLLNHNGWY
+574 ESGTHDQLLQMNGWY
-589 KSQFELQRLKGV
+589 KSQFERQRLKEV
-601 YDN
+601 YSK

>member
-1 MHTLSLGEVCAFL
+1 
-14 CFSKGFRGGENMF
+14 MF
-27 QALKKLLWFFKQQWK
+27 QAIKKLMWFFKDHWK
-42 RYTLAIFLLLITNFA
+42 RYSIAIILLLIANVV
-57 EVTPPWLVGQV
+57 EVLPPWIVGQT
-68 IDKISDESLTK
+68 IDKISDRSLTEQIYHQLVIIFI
-79 IVLIQIVIFFLFVI
+79 IVLFLSYIV
-93 VITYIINYIWRYLMF
+93 NYIWRTLIF

-114 ETLMRRKLMQKF
+114 ESIMRRKLMQKF
-126 LSMSPTFFER
+126 LSMSPTFFEK

-157 GIGILTLV
+157 GIGILTLI
-165 DSTTFMATIILTMII
+165 DSTTFMGTIILTMGI
-180 TVSWKLTLAAL
+180 TVSWKLTLFAL

-212 MVSQKSFGDMN
+212 LVSQKSFGDMN

-242 DKLNKDFKTMTTN
+242 DKLNKDFKNMTES

-263 EKMDAYFQPITI
+263 EKMDAFFQPITI
-275 IVTAASQA
+275 IITAMSQV
-283 IGIGFGAYLVNT
+283 IGIGYGAFLVNS

-324 NIMQRGNASLDRVY
+324 NIMQRGNASIDRVE
-338 ETLNEK
+338 ETLNEA
-344 ETVEDVNSP
+344 ETVLDVENKGM
-353 DVPSH
+353 PSH
-358 DILMK
+358 DIGMN
-363 SVKFSYPSSETI
+363 SVVFKYPSSESI
-375 NLNNVNINLSKGET
+375 NLNNINIILGKGET

-414 EGEIMLGDTNI
+414 DGEIVLGETNI
-425 NETSKESLRSLIGY
+425 NQISKSDLRSLIGY
-439 VSQENILFSRTIK
+439 VSQENILFSRSIRD
-452 ENIKFGK
+452 NIRFGK
-459 NNATDE
+459 SDATDNEIE
-465 EINDA
+465 EA
-470 IRLANFEDDIKRL
+470 IKLAYFEKDIERL
-483 PLGLETL
+483 PQGLETL

-506 SIARALIMDPKIL
+506 AIARALIMDPKIL

-532 EKQIIQN
+532 EKKIIQN
-539 IQEYRKGKTTIITT
+539 IQKYRQGKTTIIAT

-562 DVIVVMDHGEII
+562 NQIVVMDHGEVT
-574 ESGTHDVLLNHNGWY
+574 ESGTHDQLLQMNGWY
-589 KSQFELQRLKGV
+589 KSQFERQRLKEV
-601 YDN
+601 YSK

>member
-1 MHTLSLGEVCAFL
+1 MIGV
-14 CFSKGFRGGENMF
+14 KGGHNMF
-27 QALKKLLWFFKQQWK
+27 QAIKKLMWFFKDHWK
-42 RYTLAIFLLLITNFA
+42 RYSIAIILLLIANVV
-57 EVTPPWLVGQV
+57 EVLPPWIVGQT
-68 IDKISDESLTK
+68 IDKISDRSLTEQIYYQLVIIFI
-79 IVLIQIVIFFLFVI
+79 IVLILSYIV
-93 VITYIINYIWRYLMF
+93 NYIWRTLIF

-114 ETLMRRKLMQKF
+114 ESLMRRKLMQKF
-126 LSMSPTFFER
+126 LSMSPTFFEK

-157 GIGILTLV
+157 GIGILTLI
-165 DSTTFMATIILTMII
+165 DSTTFMGTIILTMGI
-180 TVSWKLTLAAL
+180 TVSWKLTLCAL

-212 MVSQKSFGDMN
+212 LISQKSFGDMN

-242 DKLNKDFKTMTTN
+242 DKLNKDFKNMTES

-263 EKMDAYFQPITI
+263 EKMDAFFQPITI
-275 IVTAASQA
+275 IITAMSQV
-283 IGIGFGAYLVNT
+283 IGIGYGAFLVNS

-324 NIMQRGNASLDRVY
+324 NIMQRGNASIDRVE
-338 ETLNEK
+338 ETLNEA
-344 ETVEDVNSP
+344 ETVIDVENKGI
-353 DVPSH
+353 PSH
-358 DILMK
+358 DLGMN
-363 SVKFSYPSSETI
+363 SVVFKYPSSESI
-375 NLNNVNINLSKGET
+375 NLNNINIILGKGET

-414 EGEIMLGDTNI
+414 DGEIVLGDTNI
-425 NETSKESLRSLIGY
+425 NQISKSDLRSLIGY
-439 VSQENILFSRTIK
+439 VSQENILFSRSIRD
-452 ENIKFGK
+452 NIRFGK
-459 NNATDE
+459 SDATNNEIE
-465 EINDA
+465 EA
-470 IRLANFEDDIKRL
+470 IKLAYFEKDIERL
-483 PLGLETL
+483 PQGLETL

-506 SIARALIMDPKIL
+506 AISRALIMDPKIL

-532 EKQIIQN
+532 EKKIIQN
-539 IQEYRKGKTTIITT
+539 IQKYRQGKTTIIAT

-562 DVIVVMDHGEII
+562 NQIVVMDHGEIT
-574 ESGTHDVLLNHNGWY
+574 ESGTHDQLLQMNGWY
-589 KSQFELQRLKGV
+589 KSQFERQRLKEV
-601 YDN
+601 YSK

>member
-1 MHTLSLGEVCAFL
+1 
-14 CFSKGFRGGENMF
+14 MF
-27 QALKKLLWFFKQQWK
+27 QAIKKLMWFFKDHWK
-42 RYTLAIFLLLITNFA
+42 RYSIAIILLLIANVV
-57 EVTPPWLVGQV
+57 EVLPPWIVGQT
-68 IDKISDESLTK
+68 IDKISDRSLTEQIYHQLVIIFI
-79 IVLIQIVIFFLFVI
+79 IVLILSYIV
-93 VITYIINYIWRYLMF
+93 NYIWRTLIF

-114 ETLMRRKLMQKF
+114 ESIMRRKLMQKF
-126 LSMSPTFFER
+126 LSMSPTFFEK

-157 GIGILTLV
+157 GIGILTLI
-165 DSTTFMATIILTMII
+165 DSTTFMGTIILTMGI
-180 TVSWKLTLAAL
+180 TVSWKLTLFAL

-212 MVSQKSFGDMN
+212 LVSQKSFGDMN

-242 DKLNKDFKTMTTN
+242 DKLNKDFKNMTES

-263 EKMDAYFQPITI
+263 EKMDAFFQPITI
-275 IVTAASQA
+275 IITAMSQV
-283 IGIGFGAYLVNT
+283 IGIGYGAFLVNS

-324 NIMQRGNASLDRVY
+324 NIMQRGNASIDRVE
-338 ETLNEK
+338 ETLNEA
-344 ETVEDVNSP
+344 ETVLDVENKGM
-353 DVPSH
+353 PSH
-358 DILMK
+358 DIGMN
-363 SVKFSYPSSETI
+363 SVVFKYPSSESI
-375 NLNNVNINLSKGET
+375 NLNNINIILGKGET

-414 EGEIMLGDTNI
+414 DGEIVLGETNI
-425 NETSKESLRSLIGY
+425 NQISKSDLRSLIGY
-439 VSQENILFSRTIK
+439 VSQVNILFSRSIRD
-452 ENIKFGK
+452 NIRFGK
-459 NNATDE
+459 SDATDNEIE
-465 EINDA
+465 EA
-470 IRLANFEDDIKRL
+470 IKLAYFEKDIERL
-483 PLGLETL
+483 PQGLETL

-506 SIARALIMDPKIL
+506 AIARALIMDPKIL

-532 EKQIIQN
+532 EKKIIQN
-539 IQEYRKGKTTIITT
+539 IQKYRQGKTTIIAT

-562 DVIVVMDHGEII
+562 NQIVVMDHGEIT
-574 ESGTHDVLLNHNGWY
+574 ESGTHDQLLQMNGWY
-589 KSQFELQRLKGV
+589 KSQFERQRLKEV
-601 YDN
+601 YSK

>member
-1 MHTLSLGEVCAFL
+1 
-14 CFSKGFRGGENMF
+14 MF
-27 QALKKLLWFFKQQWK
+27 QAIKKLMWFFKDHWK
-42 RYTLAIFLLLITNFA
+42 RYTIAIILLLIANVV
-57 EVTPPWLVGQV
+57 EVLPPWLVGQT
-68 IDKISDESLTK
+68 IDKISDRSLTEQIYHQLVIIFI
-79 IVLIQIVIFFLFVI
+79 IVLILAYIV
-93 VITYIINYIWRYLMF
+93 NYIWRTLIF

-114 ETLMRRKLMQKF
+114 ESIMRRKLMQKF
-126 LSMSPTFFER
+126 LSMSPTFFEK

-157 GIGILTLV
+157 GIGILTLI
-165 DSTTFMATIILTMII
+165 DSTTFMGTIILTMGI
-180 TVSWKLTLAAL
+180 TVSWKLTLCAL

-212 MVSQKSFGDMN
+212 LISQKSFGDMN

-242 DKLNKDFKTMTTN
+242 DKLNKDFKNMTES

-263 EKMDAYFQPITI
+263 EKMDAFFQPITI
-275 IVTAASQA
+275 IITAMSQV
-283 IGIGFGAYLVNT
+283 IGIGYGAFLVNS

-324 NIMQRGNASLDRVY
+324 NIMQRGNASIDRVE
-338 ETLNEK
+338 ETLNEA
-344 ETVEDVNSP
+344 ETVIDVENKGI
-353 DVPSH
+353 PSH
-358 DILMK
+358 DIGMN
-363 SVKFSYPSSETI
+363 SVVFKYPSSESI
-375 NLNNVNINLSKGET
+375 NLNNINIILGKGET

-414 EGEIMLGDTNI
+414 DGEIVLGETNI
-425 NETSKESLRSLIGY
+425 NQISKSDLRSLIGY
-439 VSQENILFSRTIK
+439 VSQENILFSRSIRD
-452 ENIKFGK
+452 NIRFGK
-459 NNATDE
+459 SDATDNEIE
-465 EINDA
+465 EA
-470 IRLANFEDDIKRL
+470 IKLAYFEKDIERL
-483 PLGLETL
+483 PQGLETL

-506 SIARALIMDPKIL
+506 AIARALIMDPKIL

-532 EKQIIQN
+532 EKKIIQN
-539 IQEYRKGKTTIITT
+539 IQKYRQGKTTIIAT

-562 DVIVVMDHGEII
+562 NQIVVMDHGEIT
-574 ESGTHDVLLNHNGWY
+574 ESGTHDQLLQMNGWY
-589 KSQFELQRLKGV
+589 KSQFERQRLKEV
-601 YDN
+601 YSK

>member
-1 MHTLSLGEVCAFL
+1 
-14 CFSKGFRGGENMF
+14 MF
-27 QALKKLLWFFKQQWK
+27 QVIKKLMWFFKDHWK
-42 RYTLAIFLLLITNFA
+42 RYSTAIILLLIANIV
-57 EVTPPWLVGQV
+57 EVLPPWIVGQT
-68 IDKISDESLTK
+68 IDKISDRSLTEQIYHQLVIIFI
-79 IVLIQIVIFFLFVI
+79 IVLILAYIV
-93 VITYIINYIWRYLMF
+93 NYIWRTLIF

-114 ETLMRRKLMQKF
+114 ESIMRRKLMQKF
-126 LSMSPTFFER
+126 LSMSPTFFEK

-157 GIGILTLV
+157 GIGILTLI
-165 DSTTFMATIILTMII
+165 DSTTFMGTIILTMGI
-180 TVSWKLTLAAL
+180 TVSWKLTLCAL

-212 MVSQKSFGDMN
+212 LISQKSFGDMN

-242 DKLNKDFKTMTTN
+242 DKLNKDFKNMTES

-263 EKMDAYFQPITI
+263 EKMDAFFQPITI
-275 IVTAASQA
+275 IITAMSQV
-283 IGIGFGAYLVNT
+283 IGIGYGAFLVNS

-324 NIMQRGNASLDRVY
+324 NIMQRGNASIDRVE
-338 ETLNEK
+338 ETLNEA
-344 ETVEDVNSP
+344 ETVLDVENKGM
-353 DVPSH
+353 PSH
-358 DILMK
+358 DIGMN
-363 SVKFSYPSSETI
+363 SVVFKYPSSESI
-375 NLNNVNINLSKGET
+375 NLNNINIILGKGET

-414 EGEIMLGDTNI
+414 DGEIVLGETNI
-425 NETSKESLRSLIGY
+425 NQISKSDLRSLIGY
-439 VSQENILFSRTIK
+439 VSQENILFSRSIRD
-452 ENIKFGK
+452 NIRFGK
-459 NNATDE
+459 SDATDNEIE
-465 EINDA
+465 EA
-470 IRLANFEDDIKRL
+470 IKLAYFEKDIERL
-483 PLGLETL
+483 PQGLKTL

-506 SIARALIMDPKIL
+506 AIARALIMDPKIL

-532 EKQIIQN
+532 EKKIIQN
-539 IQEYRKGKTTIITT
+539 IQKYRQGKTTIIAT

-562 DVIVVMDHGEII
+562 NQIVVMDHGEIM
-574 ESGTHDVLLNHNGWY
+574 ESGTHDQLLQKNGWY
-589 KSQFELQRLKGV
+589 KSQFERQRLKEV
-601 YDN
+601 YSK

>member
-1 MHTLSLGEVCAFL
+1 
-14 CFSKGFRGGENMF
+14 MF
-27 QALKKLLWFFKQQWK
+27 QAIKKLMWFFKGHWK
-42 RYTLAIFLLLITNFA
+42 RYTIAIILLLIANVV
-57 EVTPPWLVGQV
+57 EVLPPWIVGQT
-68 IDKISDESLTK
+68 IDKISDRSLTEQIYHQLVIIFI
-79 IVLIQIVIFFLFVI
+79 IVLILAYIV
-93 VITYIINYIWRYLMF
+93 NYIWRTLIF

-114 ETLMRRKLMQKF
+114 ESIMRRKLMQKF
-126 LSMSPTFFER
+126 LSMSPTFFEK

-157 GIGILTLV
+157 GIGILTLI
-165 DSTTFMATIILTMII
+165 DSTTFMGTIILTMGI
-180 TVSWKLTLAAL
+180 TVSWKLTLFAL

-212 MVSQKSFGDMN
+212 LISQKSFGDMN

-242 DKLNKDFKTMTTN
+242 DKLNKDFKNMTES

-263 EKMDAYFQPITI
+263 EKMDAFFQPITI
-275 IVTAASQA
+275 IITAMSQV
-283 IGIGFGAYLVNT
+283 IGIGYGAFLVNS

-324 NIMQRGNASLDRVY
+324 NIMQRGNASIDRVE
-338 ETLNEK
+338 ETLNEA
-344 ETVEDVNSP
+344 ETVIDVENKGM
-353 DVPSH
+353 PSH
-358 DILMK
+358 DIGMN
-363 SVKFSYPSSETI
+363 SVVFKYPSSEYI
-375 NLNNVNINLSKGET
+375 NLNNINIILGKGET

-414 EGEIMLGDTNI
+414 DGEIVLGDTNI
-425 NETSKESLRSLIGY
+425 NQISKSDLRSLIGY
-439 VSQENILFSRTIK
+439 VSQENILFSRSIRD
-452 ENIKFGK
+452 NIRFGK
-459 NNATDE
+459 SNATDNEIE
-465 EINDA
+465 EA
-470 IRLANFEDDIKRL
+470 IKLAYFEKDIERL
-483 PLGLETL
+483 PQGLETL

-506 SIARALIMDPKIL
+506 AIARALIMDPKIL

-532 EKQIIQN
+532 EKKIIQN
-539 IQEYRKGKTTIITT
+539 IQKYRQGKTTIIAT

-562 DVIVVMDHGEII
+562 NQIVVMDHGEIT
-574 ESGTHDVLLNHNGWY
+574 ESGTHDQLLQMNGWY
-589 KSQFELQRLKGV
+589 KSQFERQRLKEV
-601 YDN
+601 YSK

>member
-1 MHTLSLGEVCAFL
+1 
-14 CFSKGFRGGENMF
+14 MF
-27 QALKKLLWFFKQQWK
+27 QAIKKLMWFFKDHWK
-42 RYTLAIFLLLITNFA
+42 RYSIAIILLLIANVV
-57 EVTPPWLVGQV
+57 EVLPPWIVGQT
-68 IDKISDESLTK
+68 IDKISDHSLTEQIYHQLVIIFI
-79 IVLIQIVIFFLFVI
+79 IVLILAYIV
-93 VITYIINYIWRYLMF
+93 NYIWRTLIF

-114 ETLMRRKLMQKF
+114 ESIMRRKLMQKF
-126 LSMSPTFFER
+126 LSMSPTFFEK

-157 GIGILTLV
+157 GIGILTLI
-165 DSTTFMATIILTMII
+165 DSTTFMGTIILTMGI
-180 TVSWKLTLAAL
+180 TVSWKLTLCAL

-212 MVSQKSFGDMN
+212 LISQKSFGDMN

-242 DKLNKDFKTMTTN
+242 DKLNKDFKNMTES

-263 EKMDAYFQPITI
+263 EKMDAFFQPITI
-275 IVTAASQA
+275 IITAMSQV
-283 IGIGFGAYLVNT
+283 IGIGYGAFLVNS

-324 NIMQRGNASLDRVY
+324 NIMQRGNASIDRVE
-338 ETLNEK
+338 ETLNEA
-344 ETVEDVNSP
+344 ETVIDLENKGI
-353 DVPSH
+353 PSH
-358 DILMK
+358 DIGMN
-363 SVKFSYPSSETI
+363 SVVFKYPSSESI
-375 NLNNVNINLSKGET
+375 NLNNINIILGKGET

-414 EGEIMLGDTNI
+414 DGEIVLGDTNI
-425 NETSKESLRSLIGY
+425 NQISKSDLRSLIGY
-439 VSQENILFSRTIK
+439 VSQENILFSRSIRD
-452 ENIKFGK
+452 NIRFGK
-459 NNATDE
+459 SDATDNEIE
-465 EINDA
+465 EA
-470 IRLANFEDDIKRL
+470 IKLAYFEKDIERL
-483 PLGLETL
+483 PQGLETL

-506 SIARALIMDPKIL
+506 AIARALIMDPKIL

-532 EKQIIQN
+532 EKKIIQN
-539 IQEYRKGKTTIITT
+539 IQKYRQGKTTIIAT

-562 DVIVVMDHGEII
+562 NQIVVMDHGEIT
-574 ESGTHDVLLNHNGWY
+574 ESGTHDQLLQLNGWY
-589 KSQFELQRLKGV
+589 KSQFERQRLKEV
-601 YDN
+601 YGK